1 MDAFQSTISQGHRR
15 LRLAETIAWCSF
27 KPLENSPEESE
38 DIKHRRQLAARA
50 SAILRT
56 TYQPDSKSWFSW
68 LTGRKKRLLR
78 DEAFRLLR
86 EAAPDSI
93 EPLKDPASHTGFK
106 ARRQIRFSTNRDRA
120 GGHRRKLMSKEVGS
134 AARIREEYRF
144 EGNQSGQRESIAI
157 RPRFPPARQ
166 TYSQPPPSA

>member
-1 MDAFQSTISQGHRR
+1 MDAFQPAIPQDHRR

-93 EPLKDPASHTGFK
+93 EPLKDQLRTQALKSDGKFDS
-106 ARRQIRFSTNRDRA
+106 RQTETERA
-120 GGHRRKLMSKEVGS
+120 AIVESLCQKRSVLVRESGKNTDSKEINLANGRVLL
-134 AARIREEYRF
+134 YV
-144 EGNQSGQRESIAI
+144 
-157 RPRFPPARQ
+157 PDDKPL
-166 TYSQPPPSA
+166 